1 MPDEKISIDSS
12 EVKGDVAGGNIDKSR
27 IYQFTGSKTAYMK
40 ILLEKF
46 KQEQSTNSHL
56 KEYIDDLDYY
66 YNKKKDDVIGLE
78 DKLTSANRQGFIE
91 FALEAKDKYHR
102 KLYKYQFS
110 EAAQKINLH
119 LLGLVITYFE
129 NEIKPLLKKG
139 EDEQLVNS
147 MINERLIKPLLDELD
162 ENLLGFSAHD
172 INGMLYFLTGNCHL
186 KWN

>member
-1 MPDEKISIDSS
+1 MSDEKVSIEGSD
-12 EVKGDVAGGNIDKSR
+12 VKGDVAGGNIDKSR
-27 IYQFTGSKTAYMK
+27 IFHFAGSKTSYMK
-40 ILLEKF
+40 LLLEKF
-46 KQEQSTNSHL
+46 KQEQLSNANL
-56 KEYIDDLDYY
+56 REYIDDLDYY

-78 DKLTSANRQGFIE
+78 DKLKSAKRQSFIE
-91 FALEAKDKYHR
+91 FAIEAKDKYHR

-129 NEIKPLLKKG
+129 NEIKPMLIRG
-139 EDEQLVNS
+139 EDEQIVNS
-147 MINERLIKPLLDELD
+147 MINERLIKPLLEELD
-162 ENLLGFSAHD
+162 ENLLDFSAHD

>member
-1 MPDEKISIDSS
+1 MPDEKVLINDSD
-12 EVKGDVAGGNIDKSR
+12 VKGDVAGGNIDKSR
-27 IYQFTGSKTAYMK
+27 VYQFSGSKTSYMK

-46 KQEQSTNSHL
+46 KQEQRTNIHL

-66 YNKKKDDVIGLE
+66 YNKKKDDVVGLE
-78 DKLTSANRQGFIE
+78 DKLKSANRQDFIE
-91 FALEAKDKYHR
+91 FAIEAKDKYHR

-110 EAAQKINLH
+110 EAAQQINLH
-119 LLGLVITYFE
+119 LLGLVITYFK

-139 EDEQLVNS
+139 EDELMINS